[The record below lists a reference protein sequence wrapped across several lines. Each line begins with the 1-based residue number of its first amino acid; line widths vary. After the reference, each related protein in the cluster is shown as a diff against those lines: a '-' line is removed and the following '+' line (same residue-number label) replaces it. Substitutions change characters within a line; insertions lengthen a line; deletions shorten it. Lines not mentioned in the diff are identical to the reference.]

1 MVAMPHR
8 SLSINGSTYVV
19 EVGDDVLLL
28 WVLRDL
34 LLLQGTK
41 YGCGIGRCGVCTVL
55 VDGKALRSC
64 LLPVGEVRGAV
75 TTIEGLAADHP
86 VKRAWISEQVPQC
99 GYCQAGQ
106 IMQAAALLQ
115 QNPRPTESEIRSAM
129 RGVLCRCGTYN
140 RILWAIQV
148 ASGQVS

>member
-19 EVGDDVLLL
+19 EVGDDVPLL

-34 LLLQGTK
+34 LLLRGTK
-41 YGCGIGRCGVCTVL
+41 YGCGIGQCGVCTVM
-55 VDGKALRSC
+55 VGGQALRSC
-64 LLPVGEVRGAV
+64 LLPVGEVREAV

-99 GYCQAGQ
+99 GYCQSGQ

-115 QNPRPTESEIRSAM
+115 QTSKPTESEIRSAM

-140 RILWAIQV
+140 RIVRAIQV